1 MPLQNSAICRGICG
15 SACVGTVHQRTA
27 QHNVPELYT
36 TTRGEAGHE
45 WVKTEE
51 FIVPPGTPIVIKG
64 LEFTGPECVMTPVQ
78 NRILT
83 QVFFSIE
90 EITENTL
97 NDPDPARVAE
107 YKHMRFDVR
116 GYSTYAAT
124 DNENAALSENCAKAV
139 AFNLIRNGTP
149 AERLR
154 VRAMG
159 SKTSAAHAG
168 SGDPAAKLRVEFVR
182 TK

>member
-1 MPLQNSAICRGICG
+1 MPA
-15 SACVGTVHQRTA
+15 
-27 QHNVPELYT
+27 LYK

-51 FIVPPGTPIVIKG
+51 FIVPPGTPIVING
-64 LEFTGPECVMTPVQ
+64 LEFHGPECIVTPVQ
-78 NRILT
+78 DRILA

-116 GYSTYAAT
+116 GYSTYSASKME
-124 DNENAALSENCAKAV
+124 NEALSENCANAV
-139 AFNLIRNGTP
+139 AYNLIRNGTP
-149 AERLR
+149 AARLR
-154 VRAMG
+154 VKAMG
-159 SKTSAAHAG
+159 AKPSAAVLAG
-168 SGDPAAKLRVEFVR
+168 NYDPVNKLRVEFVR